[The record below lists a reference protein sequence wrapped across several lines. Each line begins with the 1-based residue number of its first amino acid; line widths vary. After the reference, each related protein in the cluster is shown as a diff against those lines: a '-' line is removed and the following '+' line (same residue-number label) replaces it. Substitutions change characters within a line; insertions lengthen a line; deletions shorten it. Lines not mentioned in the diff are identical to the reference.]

1 MDNKHLRQGS
11 NIKNILKQ
19 FALEYKI
26 TELLLDYSVVS
37 YDTYYIDNN
46 SNKIKIPNSTINHY
60 IDSIYDIKQEY
71 SISIFKRQ
79 SSFYPIII
87 QLNTNEN
94 ETNLQAHIYT
104 QRIPQDK
111 NNLESIIQNIILN
124 ICAYRGII
132 IGLGWNNIKSS
143 IADIASKLRENQT
156 HPEYYT
162 IDISTLAE
170 PQINSIAIKLLLS
183 KSKNNSILSHDSQ
196 LQNGGFFRVK
206 SGEILLDYTKP
217 NYSSPWRNIYGNIYG
232 IGKAYPIGISAG
244 DGINVSE
251 VENKIIY
258 TANKDGF
265 VSIVRNNMLISD
277 IVTLDNINQK
287 SIQNIKEQA
296 IDTLIVKNDNL
307 TKDVVSSGL
316 TLEVPNLKITGN
328 VGATNII
335 SKDLFING
343 QVHIK
348 SNIQSIK
355 SSILYLRGS
364 LESKSAQIRYCENGN
379 VVSDDLLINFLNGS
393 KVYCTRGK
401 ISQIKSNN
409 NIYIQESLLVGNM
422 AGKYNEFTLYPCL
435 YGDAKDE
442 LDSLNAQILN
452 LNKLKNIFLND
463 KNRLNDEK
471 KKNELLYKELNDIDI
486 SNIDNALYDW
496 NKNVLNK
503 QSLKLESSTKVL
515 LKYNSLIDE
524 LDKSIDET
532 TQKIKDKLNKMFE
545 INITFVNK
553 CSIDFYIKYINIYG
567 ITSRIHITADSNNA
581 IKKVMLSK
589 GKNEDSIKV
598 LCYKDLKDD

>member
-1 MDNKHLRQGS
+1 MNNKHLRDGS
-11 NIKNILKQ
+11 SIKSILKQ

-26 TELLLDYSVVS
+26 SELLLDYSVVS
-37 YDTYYIDNN
+37 YNTYYIDDN
-46 SNKIKIPNSTINHY
+46 SNKIAIQNSKINSY

-87 QLNTNEN
+87 QLHTNEN
-94 ETNLQAHIYT
+94 ETDLQAHIYT

-111 NNLESIIQNIILN
+111 NNLEEIIQNIILN

-132 IGLGWNNIKSS
+132 IGLGWNDIESS
-143 IADIASKLRENQT
+143 IADIASKLRNSEM

-162 IDISTLAE
+162 IDISKLAE
-170 PQINSIAIKLLLS
+170 PKINSLAIKLILS

-217 NYSSPWRNIYGNIYG
+217 NYSLPWRNIYGNIYG
-232 IGKAYPIGISAG
+232 VGKAYPIGISAG
-244 DGINVSE
+244 EGIDVSE
-251 VENKIIY
+251 FENKIIY

-265 VSIVRNNMLISD
+265 VSIVKNNMLISD

-287 SIQNIKEQA
+287 NIQNITEQA
-296 IDTLIVKNDNL
+296 IDTLIIKNDNL

-316 TLEVPNLKITGN
+316 TLEVDNLKITGN

-364 LESKSAQIRYCENGN
+364 LESKIAQIRYCENGN
-379 VVSDDLLINFLNGS
+379 VVSDNLLINFLNGS

-409 NIYIQESLLVGNM
+409 NIYIQESLLIGSM
-422 AGKYNEFTLYPCL
+422 TGKYNEFTLYPCL
-435 YGDAKDE
+435 YGEEKDG
-442 LDSLNAQILN
+442 LDSLNTQILN

-463 KNRLNDEK
+463 KNKLNDEK
-471 KKNELLYKELNDIDI
+471 IKNELLYKELSNMDL
-486 SNIDNALYDW
+486 SNIDNMLYDW
-496 NKNVLNK
+496 NRNVLNK
-503 QSLKLESSTKVL
+503 QYLKLESSVKVL
-515 LKYNSLIDE
+515 SKYNSLIDK
-524 LDKSIDET
+524 LDENINT
-532 TQKIKDKLNKMFE
+532 ITQNIKDKLNKMFE

-553 CSIDFYIKYINIYG
+553 CSIDFYIRFINVYG
-567 ITSRIHITADSNNA
+567 IASRIHINADGNNA

-589 GKNEDSIKV
+589 GKYEDSIKV
-598 LCYKDLKDD
+598 LCYKD